1 MYWLKVCCWV
11 SGCTVACTV
20 ACTAACTVACTRW
33 CIGLTLCSPNTGN
46 HISELRAIFQQY
58 KSTRNDDL
66 VGVAAS
72 KALEMS
78 SHTASS
84 LTSSTSSTSSAASTS
99 SSPVIRLS
107 GDPDADALLRA
118 QHRYKTAPDVT
129 LCCNVLNLISDHD
142 PCRAGEEG
150 KCTPDRMTGHGLLIS
165 LLSPSLL
172 LSFSPSLPL
181 SPR

>member
-11 SGCTVACTV
+11 SACTSV
-20 ACTAACTVACTRW
+20 RLRTFDEG
-33 CIGLTLCSPNTGN
+33 GLTLCSPTTGN

-58 KSTRNDDL
+58 KSIRNDDL

-78 SHTASS
+78 SHTAVSS
-84 LTSSTSSTSSAASTS
+84 TTSTSSSSSAAASTS
-99 SSPVIRLS
+99 SSSVIRLS
-107 GDPDADALLRA
+107 GDADADALLRA

-150 KCTPDRMTGHGLLIS
+150 KEV
-165 LLSPSLL
+165 
-172 LSFSPSLPL
+172 
-181 SPR
+181 